1 MKLLLAVTLV
11 LVLAACGGK
20 SDAPQSGCD
29 LAGTYRLRFDAR
41 VGQWLW
47 LRFKVERDMSA
58 KLLSPKAITTKDD
71 KLKIDPDPAACKL
84 AAIAKTESGELLASI
99 TIDKKT
105 NEVTGTLRGVGMR
118 SGVALRGVRDVGP
131 SPSKHACVTQGMY
144 ALVVPAEQA
153 WQATEGG
160 RNCETAAVRV
170 PFLVEYLGDKLV
182 IDQIEPDGRAA
193 WAAEDVFVDEADP
206 CQVEVRFRHDEWYVY
221 SKIYFGGDKVTAEVT
236 SANVEVVQ
244 GGDSWR
250 CEIRTPMS
258 WVEKT

>member
-1 MKLLLAVTLV
+1 MKALLAL
-11 LVLAACGGK
+11 LALAACGSP
-20 SDAPQSGCD
+20 SDAPKTGCD

-47 LRFKVERDMSA
+47 LRFAVAKDMTA
-58 KLLSPKAITTKDD
+58 TLLPPKAITTKNDA
-71 KLKIDPDPAACKL
+71 LKIDPDPAACKL
-84 AAIAKTESGELLASI
+84 AAIAKTERGDLLASI

-118 SGVALRGVRDVGP
+118 EGVALKGVRDVGP
-131 SPSKHACVTQGMY
+131 PASKHACVTQGMY

-153 WQATEGG
+153 WTSTERG
-160 RNCETAAVRV
+160 RSCEAAVARV

-182 IDQIEPDGRAA
+182 VDQIDPDGSAA

-206 CQVEVRFRHDEWYVY
+206 CNVEVRFRHDEWYVY
-221 SKIYFGGDKVTAEVT
+221 AKVTFGGDKVTAEVT
-236 SANVEVVQ
+236 SASVQVSQ
-244 GGDSWR
+244 GGDVWR
-250 CEIRTPMS
+250 CEIRDPMS